1 MPHPTYLFNQTTRNY
16 IFACAVHIEKVGAK
30 LLSFRKISS
39 AVTLKLIE
47 KEMEKP
53 SATGI

>member
-16 IFACAVHIEKVGAK
+16 IFACAVLIEKVGAK